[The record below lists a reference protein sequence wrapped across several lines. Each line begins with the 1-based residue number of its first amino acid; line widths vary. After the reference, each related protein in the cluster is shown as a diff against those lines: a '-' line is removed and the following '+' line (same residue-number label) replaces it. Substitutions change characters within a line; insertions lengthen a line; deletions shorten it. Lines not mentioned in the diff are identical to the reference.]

1 MDLMKLIKG
10 TDIGDCVARLLFT
23 WNADHPDAE
32 KAKETFIS
40 AIKARMPQQARL
52 NLSSAEKLSDS
63 IDRYLIKNDPE
74 LYAATKIG
82 VALELPETI
91 GSQGTA
97 LLRVA
102 VAATLSSVPDSI
114 LSDKDA
120 AAEIIVSDC
129 RKLIK
134 IAEIFKLMRK

>member
-1 MDLMKLIKG
+1 MSDS
-10 TDIGDCVARLLFT
+10 R
-23 WNADHPDAE
+23 
-32 KAKETFIS
+32 
-40 AIKARMPQQARL
+40 
-52 NLSSAEKLSDS
+52 KLSNS
-63 IDRYLIKNDPE
+63 VEEYLKANDPE

-102 VAATLSSVPDSI
+102 VMATLSSIPDSI

>member
-1 MDLMKLIKG
+1 MDLTKLIKG

-23 WNADHPDAE
+23 WNADHPNVAM
-32 KAKETFIS
+32 AKETYIN
-40 AIKARMPQQARL
+40 AIKERIPQA
-52 NLSSAEKLSDS
+52 NLDVSDSDKLSDS
-63 IDRYLIKNDPE
+63 VDEYLKANDPE

-82 VALELPETI
+82 MALELPEAI

-102 VAATLSSVPDSI
+102 VTATLSAVPDSI
-114 LSDKDA
+114 LSDKEA

-129 RKLIK
+129 EKMSK
-134 IAEIFKLMRK
+134 IAEIFKLTRK

>member
-1 MDLMKLIKG
+1 MMKLIKG

>member
-1 MDLMKLIKG
+1 MELSTLIKG
-10 TDIGDCVARLLFT
+10 AEIGDLIVRLIAI
-23 WNADHPDAE
+23 WNADHPNVAM
-32 KAKETFIS
+32 AKETYIN
-40 AIKARMPQQARL
+40 AIKERIPQA
-52 NLSSAEKLSDS
+52 NLDVSDSRKLSNS
-63 IDRYLIKNDPE
+63 VEEYLKANDPE
-74 LYAATKIG
+74 LY
-82 VALELPETI
+82 ALELPETI

-102 VAATLSSVPDSI
+102 VTATLSSVPDSI

>member
-1 MDLMKLIKG
+1 MMKLIKG

-32 KAKETFIS
+32 KAKETYIN
-40 AIKARMPQQARL
+40 AIKERIPQA
-52 NLSSAEKLSDS
+52 NLDVSDSRKLSNS
-63 IDRYLIKNDPE
+63 VEEYLKANDPE

-134 IAEIFKLMRK
+134 IAEKFKLMRK

>member
-1 MDLMKLIKG
+1 MMKLIKG

-63 IDRYLIKNDPE
+63 IDRYLIKNDTE

-102 VAATLSSVPDSI
+102 VMATLSSIPDSI

>member
-1 MDLMKLIKG
+1 MELSTLIKG
-10 TDIGDCVARLLFT
+10 AEIGDLIVRLIAI
-23 WNADHPDAE
+23 WNADHPDVAM
-32 KAKETFIS
+32 AKETYIN
-40 AIKARMPQQARL
+40 AIKERIPQANVSDSR
-52 NLSSAEKLSDS
+52 KLSNS
-63 IDRYLIKNDPE
+63 VEEYLKANDPE

>member
-1 MDLMKLIKG
+1 MELSTLIKG
-10 TDIGDCVARLLFT
+10 AEIGDLIVRLIAI
-23 WNADHPDAE
+23 WNADHPNVAM
-32 KAKETFIS
+32 AKETYIN
-40 AIKARMPQQARL
+40 AIKERIPQA
-52 NLSSAEKLSDS
+52 NLDVSDSRKLSNS
-63 IDRYLIKNDPE
+63 VEEYLKANDPE

-91 GSQGTA
+91 GSA

-102 VAATLSSVPDSI
+102 VTATLSSVPDSI

>member
-1 MDLMKLIKG
+1 MELSTLIKG
-10 TDIGDCVARLLFT
+10 AEIGDLIVRLIAI
-23 WNADHPDAE
+23 WNADHPNVAM
-32 KAKETFIS
+32 AKETYIN
-40 AIKARMPQQARL
+40 AIKERIPQA
-52 NLSSAEKLSDS
+52 NLDVSDSRKLSNS
-63 IDRYLIKNDPE
+63 VEEYLKANDPE

-134 IAEIFKLMRK
+134 IAEIFKLMPK